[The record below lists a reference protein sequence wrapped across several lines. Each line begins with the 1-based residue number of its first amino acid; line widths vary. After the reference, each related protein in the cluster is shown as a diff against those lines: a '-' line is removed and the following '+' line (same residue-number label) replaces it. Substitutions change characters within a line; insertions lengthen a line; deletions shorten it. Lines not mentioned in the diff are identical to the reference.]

1 MSSVRIPPVLRT
13 STGGQKVV
21 EIPGATVGAVLTNLV
36 ASHPGLAGPIFGD
49 TGDLNRFMNVF
60 LNDTDIR
67 HLETLETAVG
77 ERDSIVLLPAMAG
90 GSIDGCP

>member
-1 MSSVRIPPVLRT
+1 MSTVRIPPVLRT

-36 ASHPGLAGPIFGD
+36 ASHPGLGGQIFGEA
-49 TGDLNRFMNVF
+49 GDLNRFMNVF

-67 HLETLETAVG
+67 HLEVLETAVG

-90 GSIDGCP
+90 G